1 MIRFLLGG
9 APGKNVA
16 EKARLALLRA
26 LRTFLQGV
34 AGAFPA
40 AGAGT
45 IVLTAGYWEAFG
57 YAVLAAAIGA
67 AVSFLQNVAGFLP
80 TDPTQKQ
87 PEAEPAA
94 VPAPAGG

>member
-1 MIRFLLGG
+1 MLRFLLGG
-9 APGKNVA
+9 APGKTVA
-16 EKARLALLRA
+16 EKARVALLRA

-57 YAVLAAAIGA
+57 YAVLAALIGA
-67 AVSFLQNVAGFLP
+67 GVSFLQNVASFLP

-87 PEAEPAA
+87 PDPQGAP
-94 VPAPAGG
+94 VPAPLGG